1 MIPEFIG
8 RLPVMFSLKELSEDM
23 LVRILKEPKNAI
35 IRQYQKLLALDE
47 VDLQFEEDA
56 LRLIASRAK
65 EKGVGARALRSVIE
79 EFMLDIMY
87 EVPKDDNIGKV
98 TITKAYIEGTGG
110 PLIEMRGQQ
119 RIHTE
124 PVDMIDN

>member
-1 MIPEFIG
+1 LQDWAAVQRVYKQTHSKRKTAE
-8 RLPVMFSLKELSEDM
+8 
-23 LVRILKEPKNAI
+23 ILGISRNTVK
-35 IRQYQKLLALDE
+35 KLLALDE

>member
-1 MIPEFIG
+1 MRNLALVLTVVLFLFCPSCSIW
-8 RLPVMFSLKELSEDM
+8 ED
-23 LVRILKEPKNAI
+23 REHCPGI
-35 IRQYQKLLALDE
+35 LALDCSLLE
-47 VDLQFEEDA
+47 GKALYADIWIFSTAGILLAKNRISEHDFHKLQE
-56 LRLIASRAK
+56 
-65 EKGVGARALRSVIE
+65 
-79 EFMLDIMY
+79 Y